1 MTKQILLRVENLRT
15 YFDTYLGKLK
25 AVDGVS
31 FGIRENEIF
40 GLVGESG
47 CGKTVTALSILRL
60 INYPGKIVDG
70 KIFFRSED
78 LLKKDEAEMQQIRG
92 QGISMIFQD
101 PCSSL
106 NPVIKIG
113 NQISEVFQLHKSFS
127 SQKSKEESVKMME
140 LVGIPAPR
148 ARYKDYP
155 HQFSGGMRQRIM
167 AAISLS
173 CAPSLLI
180 ADEPT
185 TSLDVTIQ
193 AQILNLIHEL
203 SRNMGVSVLIITH
216 NLGLIARYADRVAVM
231 YAGKIVELA
240 DVDTIFYNPLH
251 PYTKGL
257 LKSIPKIGRKE
268 KLNVIKGTVPSLIGD
283 FKNCRFFSRCSK
295 RKSVCAVR
303 EPSLLEVE
311 SDHKVSCYLYTDE
324 VE

>member
-15 YFDTYLGKLK
+15 YFETYLGKLK
-25 AVDGVS
+25 AVDGMS

-60 INYPGKIVDG
+60 INYPGKIIDG

-78 LLKKDEAEMQQIRG
+78 LLKKDEAEMNQIRG

-101 PCSSL
+101 PSSSL

-113 NQISEVFQLHKSFS
+113 NQISEVFQFHKNIS
-127 SQKSKEESVKMME
+127 SQKSKEESLKMME
-140 LVGIPAPR
+140 LVGIPAPSL
-148 ARYKDYP
+148 RYKDYP
-155 HQFSGGMRQRIM
+155 HQFSGGMKQRIM

-185 TSLDVTIQ
+185 TSLDVTTQ
-193 AQILNLIHEL
+193 AQILNLIQEL
-203 SRNMGVSVLIITH
+203 SMNMGVSVLLITH
-216 NLGLIARYADRVAVM
+216 NLGLIARYADRVGVM

-240 DVDTIFYNPLH
+240 DVDTIFHNPLH

-257 LKSIPKIGRKE
+257 LKSIPKIGRKG
-268 KLNVIKGTVPSLIGD
+268 KLNIIKGTVPSLIGD

-295 RKSVCAVR
+295 RKSICAVG

-311 SDHKVSCYLYTDE
+311 PDHKVRCYLYGDE

>member
-31 FGIRENEIF
+31 FGIRENEVF

-78 LLKKDEAEMQQIRG
+78 LLKKDETEMQQIRG

-113 NQISEVFQLHKSFS
+113 NQISEVFQFHKNCS
-127 SQKSKEESVKMME
+127 SQKSKEESVKMMD

-148 ARYKDYP
+148 SRYKDYP

-216 NLGLIARYADRVAVM
+216 NLGLIARYADRVGVM
-231 YAGKIVELA
+231 YAGKLVELA
-240 DVDTIFYNPLH
+240 NVDTIFYNPLH

-268 KLNVIKGTVPSLIGD
+268 KLNIIKGTVPSLIGD

-295 RKSVCAVR
+295 RKSVCAVG

-311 SDHKVSCYLYTDE
+311 SDHKVSCYLYTDR

>member
-1 MTKQILLRVENLRT
+1 LTKQILRIENLRT

-31 FGIRENEIF
+31 FGIKENEIF

-60 INYPGKIVDG
+60 IMYPGKIVEG
-70 KIFFRSED
+70 KILFRNED
-78 LLKKDEAEMQQIRG
+78 LLKKDEAEMQHIRG
-92 QGISMIFQD
+92 QGISMIFQE
-101 PCSSL
+101 
-106 NPVIKIG
+106 KIG
-113 NQISEVFQLHKSFS
+113 NQISEVFQFHKKFSSHKS
-127 SQKSKEESVKMME
+127 EEDSVKMME
-140 LVGIPAPR
+140 IVGIPAPR
-148 ARYKDYP
+148 SRYRDYP

-173 CAPSLLI
+173 LAPSLLI

-203 SRNMGVSVLIITH
+203 SHNMKVSVLLITH
-216 NLGLIARYADRVAVM
+216 NLGLIARYADRVGVM
-231 YAGKIVELA
+231 YAGKLVELA

-257 LKSIPKIGRKE
+257 LKSIPKIGYKG
-268 KLNVIKGTVPSLIGD
+268 KLNVIKGTVPSLIGE
-283 FKNCRFFSRCSK
+283 FKRCRFFSRCTA
-295 RKSVCAVR
+295 RKKLCEVG
-303 EPSLLEVE
+303 EPTLLEVE
-311 SDHKVSCYLYTDE
+311 PGHKVSCHLFPNE
-324 VE
+324 VS

>member
-1 MTKQILLRVENLRT
+1 LRIENLRT

-47 CGKTVTALSILRL
+47 CGKTVTALSVLRL
-60 INYPGKIVDG
+60 INYPGKIVAG
-70 KIFFRSED
+70 KIFFRNED
-78 LLKKDEAEMQQIRG
+78 LLKKDELEMQQVRG

-106 NPVIKIG
+106 NPVLKIG
-113 NQISEVFQLHKSFS
+113 NQISEVFQFHKKYS
-127 SQKSKEESVKMME
+127 SHKSKEESVKMMK

-148 ARYKDYP
+148 SRYKDYP

-193 AQILNLIHEL
+193 AQILNLIYEL
-203 SRNMGVSVLIITH
+203 SRNLKISVLMITH
-216 NLGLIARYADRVAVM
+216 NLGLIARYADRVGVM
-231 YAGKIVELA
+231 YAGKLVELA

-251 PYTKGL
+251 PYTEGL
-257 LKSIPKIGRKE
+257 LKSIPKIGHKG

-283 FKNCRFFSRCSK
+283 FKGCRFFSRCINRK
-295 RKSVCAVR
+295 RTCEVR

-311 SDHKVSCYLYTDE
+311 PGHKVSCHLYVNE
-324 VE
+324 VS

>member
-70 KIFFRSED
+70 KIFFRNED

-140 LVGIPAPR
+140 LVGIPAPSS
-148 ARYKDYP
+148 RYKDYP

-203 SRNMGVSVLIITH
+203 SRNMGVSILIITH

-231 YAGKIVELA
+231 YAGKLVELA

-268 KLNVIKGTVPSLIGD
+268 KLNIIEGTVPSLIGD

-295 RKSVCAVR
+295 RKSVCAVG

-311 SDHKVSCYLYTDE
+311 PDHKVSCYLYADE